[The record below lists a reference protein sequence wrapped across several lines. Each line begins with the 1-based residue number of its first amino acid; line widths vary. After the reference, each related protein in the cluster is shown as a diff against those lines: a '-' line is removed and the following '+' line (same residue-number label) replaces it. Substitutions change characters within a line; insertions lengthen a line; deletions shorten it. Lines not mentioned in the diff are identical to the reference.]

1 MSDQDESKLPDFNFL
16 DDVDEENVTQEIWR
30 SLNKLYSH
38 VSHLVNYKYHLI
50 LYRLVKRGIKMEDLV
65 YATGYSRQRIYKIVE
80 DFEKRELERVGE
92 NEQTNPNNSPG

>member
-30 SLNKLYSH
+30 SLNKLYSY

-65 YATGYSRQRIYKIVE
+65 YATRYSRQRIYKIVE
-80 DFEKRELERVGE
+80 DFEKRELERKVE
-92 NEQTNPNNSPG
+92 NEQANPDSA